1 MVARKAVLG
10 PLSSPIRYLLNTTR
24 IDVSQA
30 LHQGEVARV
39 YADNLTRRV
48 EEMTTRKPHNRKRVQ
63 NGGRL
68 TAEEAQ
74 AMIEKKDKEKA
85 EKEAS
90 AQERM
95 INTIRKRE
103 EKALHRTGV
112 TARRCER
119 LRKEVL
125 EDGDILPDDRGIAA
139 FLEVIIDPEEQ
150 AILAAAQPMTLP
162 SSPPIRLLDS
172 WLNDNIVPLDQEGN
186 IALASDVES
195 SSEDEIHI

>member
-1 MVARKAVLG
+1 M
-10 PLSSPIRYLLNTTR
+10 
-24 IDVSQA
+24 
-30 LHQGEVARV
+30 ARV
-39 YADNLTRRV
+39 HADNLTRRV

-68 TAEEAQ
+68 TAEDAQ

-85 EKEAS
+85 KKEAS

-95 INTIRKRE
+95 ISIIRKKE
-103 EKALHRTGV
+103 EKALHRIGI

-125 EDGDILPDDRGIAA
+125 EDGDILPNDRGIAA
-139 FLEVIIDPEEQ
+139 FLEVIIDPEAQ
-150 AILAAAQPMTLP
+150 AILATAQPITLP
-162 SSPPIRLLDS
+162 SSPPIRPLDS

-186 IALASDVES
+186 IASASDVES